1 MKIIISESQ
10 YSNIFESNNE
20 KQTNLIYKMWN
31 DGMNIYE
38 ISELIGLKESQV
50 VIYLKDRD
58 IRIDCE
64 FAYSIMGM
72 TL

>member
-38 ISELIGLKESQV
+38 ISELIGLNRISSCYF
-50 VIYLKDRD
+50 ILK
-58 IRIDCE
+58 IEI
-64 FAYSIMGM
+64 
-72 TL
+72 